1 MSIVYSQSASSDEV
15 VGIGSI
21 PMFSSSSSGTS
32 AITSRLDAKHG
43 LRLLD
48 VLPVLE
54 RDLNRL
60 AGDLAVVEFALL

>member
-1 MSIVYSQSASSDEV
+1 MSIVYSQSASSNEV

-21 PMFSSSSSGTS
+21 PLFSSSSGTS